1 LTLLFNPSIEVR
13 TRLDINPEEHLGML
27 DSAVLCALA
36 DIDAGF
42 VRIDPHTI
50 RMIGYEVRL
59 PCKTWYPE
67 AVIRVRG
74 KQRQES
80 RGGVCRVTYRYVEFI
95 RSYNVEAWVSIL
107 PPILMA
113 DDSDFEGIM
122 RFGGVLNVRNDS
134 RCRQE
139 QD

>member
-1 LTLLFNPSIEVR
+1 MFDPSIEVR
-13 TRLDINPEEHLGML
+13 TRFDINAEEHLGML
-27 DSAVLCALA
+27 DSAVLCALP
-36 DIDAGF
+36 DINTGF

-67 AVIRVRG
+67 AVIRIRG

-80 RGGVCRVTYRYVEFI
+80 RTWVCRVTYRYVQFI
-95 RSYNVEAWVSIL
+95 RSYNVEAGVAIL

-113 DDSDFEGIM
+113 DDSDFEGII
-122 RFGGVLNVRNDS
+122 RFGGFLNVRNYS
-134 RCRQE
+134 GCRQE
-139 QD
+139 QN